1 MKMRVRAGAAVLLVV
16 GAASPA
22 WGGSHLGV
30 GGDIGTGGDFTIGV
44 GGATE
49 GSGASPSAGG
59 PGRADDGRVL
69 VSYPVI
75 STVAGEYCT
84 SARGR
89 RVAPEDVASV
99 REFHNRSYF
108 LQYDRITADGTVIAP
123 CPGSSAPTIDPTPAL
138 EFAASIVDQLPRPAP
153 IVEPGEALTGLRMHL
168 ELGPELTPGEPLTF
182 ERTRTLALGEVTVPV
197 TVSAVGTY
205 TVDWGDGSPV
215 ETHDRAGRGYRE
227 GAPAVTHVWQ
237 DRGTYSVTVQDTW
250 VLTVRAEGVGTFTLR
265 RTLTPR
271 TRDVPVT
278 EVQAVIVGD

>member
-1 MKMRVRAGAAVLLVV
+1 M
-16 GAASPA
+16 P
-22 WGGSHLGV
+22 
-30 GGDIGTGGDFTIGV
+30 
-44 GGATE
+44 
-49 GSGASPSAGG
+49 
-59 PGRADDGRVL
+59 
-69 VSYPVI
+69 VSYRI
-75 STVAGEYCT
+75 MSTSGGEYCIATRTVRVDPSQVT
-84 SARGR
+84 STL
-89 RVAPEDVASV
+89 
-99 REFHNRSYF
+99 EFQNRAFF
-108 LQYDRITADGTVIAP
+108 LAYDRITADGTVVGP
-123 CPGSSAPTIDPTPAL
+123 CPGAAAATIDPTPAL

-153 IVEPGEALTGLRMHL
+153 IVEPGEALTGLRMYL

-237 DRGTYSVTVQDTW
+237 DRGTYTVTVQDTW

-271 TRDVPVT
+271 SRDVPVT